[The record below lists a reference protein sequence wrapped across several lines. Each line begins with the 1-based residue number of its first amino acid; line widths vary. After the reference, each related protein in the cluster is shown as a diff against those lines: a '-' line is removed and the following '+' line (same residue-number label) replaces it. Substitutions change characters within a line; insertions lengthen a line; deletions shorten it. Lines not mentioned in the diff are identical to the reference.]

1 MTHVEYQSGTCNI
14 DRSEARKRYTMG
26 AAGFLSGAGI
36 IGLIYSGT
44 LPSNLTPAVSIP
56 LFAGFLGVLQGYL
69 NFCAGFG
76 MKGVESTGKEPEQV
90 DDAEGREKD
99 RRRSLEIV
107 AASAA
112 LSAAV
117 TLVAMLA

>member
-1 MTHVEYQSGTCNI
+1 MEYQSGTCNI
-14 DRSEARKRYTMG
+14 DRSEARKRYTIG
-26 AAGFLSGAGI
+26 AAGFFSAAGV

-44 LPSNLTPAVSIP
+44 LPSSLTPAVFVP

-90 DDAEGREKD
+90 NDAESREKD
-99 RRRSLEIV
+99 RRKSLKMV

-112 LSAAV
+112 LSTAV
-117 TLVAMLA
+117 TLVATLA